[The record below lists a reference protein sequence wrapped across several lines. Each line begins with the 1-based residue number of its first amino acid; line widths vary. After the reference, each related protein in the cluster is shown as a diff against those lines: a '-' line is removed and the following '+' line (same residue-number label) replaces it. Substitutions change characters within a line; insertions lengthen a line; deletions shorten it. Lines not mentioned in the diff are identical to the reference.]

1 MSDRHIITVWGS
13 PVAQGRPRFFRR
25 GEHVGTYDPPS
36 SKYWKMDVQRQVLDA
51 LGGKPEIHFGPIKM
65 TVKFYMP
72 RPKSLP
78 KKITHHI
85 KKPDVD
91 NLVKAIKD
99 ANKGILF
106 RDDSQIVELTV
117 TKDYNATPRVVIAL
131 EVLE

>member
-1 MSDRHIITVWGS
+1 
-13 PVAQGRPRFFRR
+13 
-25 GEHVGTYDPPS
+25 
-36 SKYWKMDVQRQVLDA
+36 VQRQVLNA

-65 TVKFYMP
+65 IVKFYLR
-72 RPKSLP
+72 RPLSLP

-85 KKPDVD
+85 KKPDID

-117 TKDYNATPRVVIAL
+117 TKDYNAIPRVVIAL
-131 EVLE
+131 EVLA